1 MSVYGKTNFEGVRF
15 GGKAYFDKAVFLAEV
30 SFKNA
35 TFNDIAEFEYARFDK
50 TVNFEIKEAKGLINF
65 KEVQIKEGIQL
76 LEAVFKKGVSFN
88 RARFYDIAFF
98 DKPVFEEGKEVIK
111 KEFIASP
118 GHEPGL
124 LPGWLAE
131 QGVSVV
137 IASGMG
143 SRAQSLFS
151 QSRIKVVVNVLESDP
166 ERAVRDYLAEKLE
179 LGDEAC
185 DH

>member
-1 MSVYGKTNFEGVRF
+1 VRYAVPVSGGLVSPHF
-15 GGKAYFDKAVFLAEV
+15 GRCEQFALFDI
-30 SFKNA
+30 
-35 TFNDIAEFEYARFDK
+35 D
-50 TVNFEIKEAKGLINF
+50 
-65 KEVQIKEGIQL
+65 
-76 LEAVFKKGVSFN
+76 
-88 RARFYDIAFF
+88 
-98 DKPVFEEGKEVIK
+98 EEGKEVIK

>member
-1 MSVYGKTNFEGVRF
+1 VSGGLVSPHF
-15 GGKAYFDKAVFLAEV
+15 GRCEQFALFDI
-30 SFKNA
+30 
-35 TFNDIAEFEYARFDK
+35 D
-50 TVNFEIKEAKGLINF
+50 
-65 KEVQIKEGIQL
+65 
-76 LEAVFKKGVSFN
+76 
-88 RARFYDIAFF
+88 
-98 DKPVFEEGKEVIK
+98 EEGKEVIK

>member
-1 MSVYGKTNFEGVRF
+1 MRYAVPVSGGLVSPHF
-15 GGKAYFDKAVFLAEV
+15 GRCEQFALFDI
-30 SFKNA
+30 
-35 TFNDIAEFEYARFDK
+35 D
-50 TVNFEIKEAKGLINF
+50 
-65 KEVQIKEGIQL
+65 
-76 LEAVFKKGVSFN
+76 
-88 RARFYDIAFF
+88 
-98 DKPVFEEGKEVIK
+98 EEGKEVIK

>member
-1 MSVYGKTNFEGVRF
+1 MRY
-15 GGKAYFDKAVFLAEV
+15 AVPV
-30 SFKNA
+30 SG
-35 TFNDIAEFEYARFDK
+35 
-50 TVNFEIKEAKGLINF
+50 GLISPHF
-65 KEVQIKEGIQL
+65 GRCEQFAL
-76 LEAVFKKGVSFN
+76 F
-88 RARFYDIAFF
+88 DI
-98 DKPVFEEGKEVIK
+98 DEEGKEVIK

>member
-1 MSVYGKTNFEGVRF
+1 MKYAVPVSGGLVSPHF
-15 GGKAYFDKAVFLAEV
+15 GRCEQFALFDI
-30 SFKNA
+30 
-35 TFNDIAEFEYARFDK
+35 D
-50 TVNFEIKEAKGLINF
+50 
-65 KEVQIKEGIQL
+65 
-76 LEAVFKKGVSFN
+76 
-88 RARFYDIAFF
+88 
-98 DKPVFEEGKEVIK
+98 EEGKEVIK